1 VAIQLLLNYADN
13 DWLLLFQE
21 LASLGHIKQLFEAG
35 GVVLEVLAVL
45 AFALSC
51 LLFSRLWFRLFEY
64 PKMLQ
69 KCLVSDSPRQFI
81 MVHYQVS
88 KSLQQS
94 MSLTKTAINI
104 CPLLGLIG
112 TVVGMIDIFDVIAL
126 SGVSN
131 AQSMAAG
138 VARAILPTMAGMV
151 VAISGM
157 FVFAYIQRWVV
168 KQQLLLKR
176 LSLSWSE
183 Y

>member
-1 VAIQLLLNYADN
+1 MVTLLLLSYSDN
-13 DWLLLFQE
+13 DWLLFAQE
-21 LASLGHIKQLFEAG
+21 LMSFQHIKQLFEAG

-45 AFALSC
+45 AFALAC
-51 LLFSRLWFRLFEY
+51 LLFNRLWFKFIEY
-64 PKMLQ
+64 PKMLK
-69 KCLVSDSPRQFI
+69 KCLVSNNSRQFNI
-81 MVHYQVS
+81 VHYQVS
-88 KSLQQS
+88 RSLQHS
-94 MSLTKTAINI
+94 MSLTKTTINI

-112 TVVGMIDIFDVIAL
+112 TVVGMIEIFDVIAL

-131 AQSMAAG
+131 AQSMAGG

-151 VAISGM
+151 VAISAM

-176 LSLSWSE
+176 LSLNWSD